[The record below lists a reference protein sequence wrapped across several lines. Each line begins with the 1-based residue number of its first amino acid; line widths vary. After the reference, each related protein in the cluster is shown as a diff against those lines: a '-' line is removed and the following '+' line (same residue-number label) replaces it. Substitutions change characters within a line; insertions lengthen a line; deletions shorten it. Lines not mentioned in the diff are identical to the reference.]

1 MSACTSAPDARNREL
16 ARIHILA
23 KEIGLDRGEYEDL
36 LFALGRTRTAAALG
50 DAGRR
55 QVLDHLAKLARK
67 IAVKEP
73 AKAAMTHGVKPDVP
87 ADRQGQIG
95 KIEALLADA
104 RRPWNYAESMAKRI
118 CKVDSLR
125 FCTAAQLGKI
135 IAALMY
141 DQKRREAQNSSRQP

>member
-104 RRPWNYAESMAKRI
+104 RRPWMAKRI